1 MTAPASASA
10 AASAI
15 YNQHAAAFANV
26 SAYVV
31 MHDGQRVATIAFKYP
46 RDGAGRLYA
55 YVHWV
60 GTPMVR
66 GFAAGG
72 GYDKRTAA
80 CAAAIAAMMPGATGH
95 ARLMAMADTPFAR
108 FARALAVDDGHDWNS
123 QLRRAGFDVLQ
134 AV

>member
-1 MTAPASASA
+1 MTTS
-10 AASAI
+10 I

-26 SAYVV
+26 SAYVIL
-31 MHDGQRVATIAFKYP
+31 HDGQRVATVAFKYP

-55 YVHWV
+55 YVHWI
-60 GTPMVR
+60 GSPMVR

-72 GYDKRTAA
+72 GYDKHSAA
-80 CAAAIAAMMPGATGH
+80 CAAAVRKIGNYSDDAGNDASKLWLAFVG
-95 ARLMAMADTPFAR
+95 
-108 FARALAVDDGHDWNS
+108 ALAVDDGHRWNE